1 MAPIPKHGTVAVT
14 GAAGFLGG
22 WVVRLLLD
30 KGYRVR
36 ACVRNADD
44 AATVLQECLSRRV
57 DRMMLYAENLPDRFF
72 DLSSGEAG
80 AILQKFRNYN
90 IRLAVV
96 CSPSMQLSRRF
107 GEMVEEERRG
117 RNFGLFETRD
127 SARQWLSRD

>member
-1 MAPIPKHGTVAVT
+1 M
-14 GAAGFLGG
+14 L
-22 WVVRLLLD
+22 
-30 KGYRVR
+30 
-36 ACVRNADD
+36 D
-44 AATVLQECLSRRV
+44 AADAVTVLQECVSHRV
-57 DRMMLYAENLPDRFF
+57 DRVMLYSENLPHRFF

-96 CSPSMQLSRRF
+96 CSSSVRLSRRF
-107 GEMVEEERRG
+107 GEMVAEERRG

>member
-1 MAPIPKHGTVAVT
+1 
-14 GAAGFLGG
+14 
-22 WVVRLLLD
+22 
-30 KGYRVR
+30 
-36 ACVRNADD
+36 
-44 AATVLQECLSRRV
+44 
-57 DRMMLYAENLPDRFF
+57 MLYSENLPGRFF

-80 AILQKFRNYN
+80 AILQKFRNYT

-96 CSPSMQLSRRF
+96 CASSVQLSRRV

>member
-1 MAPIPKHGTVAVT
+1 MEFTVSEAMGVRFLEGIPRQSCMLH
-14 GAAGFLGG
+14 
-22 WVVRLLLD
+22 
-30 KGYRVR
+30 
-36 ACVRNADD
+36 ADD
-44 AATVLQECLSRRV
+44 AATVLQECLNRRV
-57 DRMMLYAENLPDRFF
+57 DRVMLYSENLPDRFF

-96 CSPSMQLSRRF
+96 CSSSMQLSRRF

>member
-1 MAPIPKHGTVAVT
+1 MEFTVSEAMGPRFLEGVPKQSCM
-14 GAAGFLGG
+14 
-22 WVVRLLLD
+22 RL
-30 KGYRVR
+30 
-36 ACVRNADD
+36 ADD

-57 DRMMLYAENLPDRFF
+57 DRVMLYSENLPDRFF

-96 CSPSMQLSRRF
+96 CSSSMQLSRRF

-127 SARQWLSRD
+127 SARQWLSRH